1 MDYDAN
7 PMNPPTARFPTTYIR
22 QSPAPIDTGDTRIAA
37 HTPRN
42 TYFATYFARRTPV
55 ALWRTYFICTAM
67 QSFGPNALAEH
78 HDRASLTESK
88 RSPES
93 ST

>member
-22 QSPAPIDTGDTRIAA
+22 QSPHQSIRGIRGLRRTLRAA
-37 HTPRN
+37 HTSQH
-42 TYFATYFARRTPV
+42 TLYGARRSRSGR
-55 ALWRTYFICTAM
+55 AYFICTAM

>member
-22 QSPAPIDTGDTRIAA
+22 QSPAPIDTGDTRIAT
-37 HTPRN
+37 HTSQH
-42 TYFATYFARRTPV
+42 TLHGVRRS
-55 ALWRTYFICTAM
+55 RSGQTYFICTAM
-67 QSFGPNALAEH
+67 QSFAPNALAEH

>member
-42 TYFATYFARRTPV
+42 TYFATYF
-55 ALWRTYFICTAM
+55 ICTAM

>member
-42 TYFATYFARRTPV
+42 TTSQHTLYGVRRS
-55 ALWRTYFICTAM
+55 RSGQTYFICTAM